1 MNGLVFGP
9 GELALAGSL
18 VLANAVLSI
27 VLDLGIHRSMLIA
40 AVRMV
45 VQLLLVG
52 LLLGFIFTRADHWLS
67 LLVLMAMLTAATY
80 EVGSRQRNKLV
91 GAWHYGLSGI
101 AVSGGTVL
109 IAAFALMTVADT
121 EDWTAPRIIIPIF
134 GIVLGSA
141 MSASSVA
148 LNSMFEGVSSQRA
161 AIEAQLSLGR
171 SRRQAMAPLTQ
182 RAIYAGT
189 LPVLNQMAGAGIIT
203 LPGIMSGQILAG
215 ANPLVAAQSQI
226 FLMLLLCAASTASVV
241 IAVWL
246 AARSLSDD
254 RDRLRLDRFRAR
266 KG

>member
-109 IAAFALMTVADT
+109 VAAFALMTVADT

-134 GIVLGSA
+134 GIVLGS
-141 MSASSVA
+141 A

-226 FLMLLLCAASTASVV
+226 FLMLLLCAASVGSVV